1 MPSPPLTYKTTAHCQ
16 EPRSSLPLS
25 SAAHASP
32 MTATR
37 AHSRAFPE
45 KQYANSA
52 SQTAAS

>member
-25 SAAHASP
+25 NAAHASP
-32 MTATR
+32 MTATP